1 MPVWGY
7 CMILKSLILQG
18 FKSFPDRTEIR
29 FADGLTAIVGPN
41 GSGKSNISDAIR
53 WVLGEQSTRS
63 LRGAKME
70 DVIFSGTQKRRPVGF
85 AEVSL
90 ILDNAEHVFRS
101 DYTEIMVTRR
111 YYRSGESEYALNK
124 KPCRLKDIHELFMD
138 TGLGRDGYSIIGQG
152 RIDEILSLKSEDRRE
167 IFEEAAGV
175 TKFRYRKEEAA
186 RRLEATEDNLVR
198 IRDLYA
204 ELENQAGPLK
214 EQAEKAQQYL
224 ALRDELRAL
233 EVSLWLERL
242 TGLRGEMEKNQ
253 ADAAQCGAQ
262 LTQAK
267 QAQDD
272 LYQQSER
279 LTDDLHRAD
288 AAADDLR
295 QQIRTAEQSRADLAS
310 RCAVLEANLKNN
322 ADNIERARKEC
333 ARQNEQAGTL
343 DEQTAEHAARQA
355 MLQAAYEGY
364 TDTLRDLEAQE
375 RAAQQQ
381 SESLQKMRED
391 LQSRQDQQDQ
401 ARFAAELDRTAA
413 QTGLS
418 GMDSR
423 KGSIA
428 QDIAQAE
435 QQLEAEQQALHTQ
448 QTALDACCQAL
459 EMTENQ
465 LAGVARKAEIR
476 QKKVEERTQ
485 TLAAVTAQV
494 TDTDNRIRMLREM
507 KRDYEGFSRAV
518 KRIMQQADSGRMTG
532 IHGPVSELIT
542 VQPRFITAIET
553 ALGAAASHIVVDT
566 PQDGKRAIAY
576 LKQTDGGRATFL
588 PLDTIRAMS
597 LRESGLDDC
606 PGVCGTADTLVES
619 ATAYRAI
626 VQNLLARTV
635 VAEDMDAA
643 LAIAK
648 KYHNRFRIVTL
659 DGQTIQAGGAM
670 TGGSMSKS
678 TGVLARESQLHT
690 LEAKAAQL
698 DQTRQQAEQDL
709 HAAKGELAAVEYD
722 RRAIEGERTAHQQEH
737 TRLQTVVAQHSAR
750 VDSLRTRCE
759 GLMLERDNLDEARA
773 QYERA
778 IAQAEQKLS
787 ECTAALT
794 QIAAERDALD
804 QRQNAWEA
812 AHDDCIMQMQQIRT
826 AQAENRTEFAAEQ
839 RAAENL
845 ERLRKEMAAGLNASE
860 QAVTR
865 FEQEAEQMRQ
875 QLAEARQMQQDGG
888 QDLDRLHELLRA
900 QSDQRMRIEA
910 ERTKVDR
917 QAQNRN
923 DEILALERENGRLT
937 ALGVQ
942 LKNEETQILDKMWET
957 YELTPTPAAELKINL
972 PDPAAARSHA
982 EDLRTQM
989 RTLGNVNLDAPQSYA
1004 ALTERFEFL
1013 RTQKD
1018 DLETAQRE
1026 LQKVID
1032 ELTVRMKEIFASE
1045 FAKLN
1050 HYFGETFTEIF
1061 GGGHAELQLADT
1073 SDILNCGIDIK
1084 VCPPGKAVKTLTL
1097 LSGGE
1102 KAFVAIALY
1111 FAILKVRPTPFC
1123 VLDEIEAALDDVNV
1137 ARYAQYLRRL
1147 SGATQFIAIT
1157 HRRGTMEEADMLYG
1171 VTMQE
1176 QGVSRM
1182 LMLNLAEAERKFQG
1196 TIA

>member
-1 MPVWGY
+1 M
-7 CMILKSLILQG
+7 
-18 FKSFPDRTEIR
+18 
-29 FADGLTAIVGPN
+29 
-41 GSGKSNISDAIR
+41 
-53 WVLGEQSTRS
+53 
-63 LRGAKME
+63 
-70 DVIFSGTQKRRPVGF
+70 
-85 AEVSL
+85 
-90 ILDNAEHVFRS
+90 
-101 DYTEIMVTRR
+101 
-111 YYRSGESEYALNK
+111 
-124 KPCRLKDIHELFMD
+124 
-138 TGLGRDGYSIIGQG
+138 
-152 RIDEILSLKSEDRRE
+152 
-167 IFEEAAGV
+167 
-175 TKFRYRKEEAA
+175 
-186 RRLEATEDNLVR
+186 
-198 IRDLYA
+198 
-204 ELENQAGPLK
+204 
-214 EQAEKAQQYL
+214 
-224 ALRDELRAL
+224 
-233 EVSLWLERL
+233 
-242 TGLRGEMEKNQ
+242 
-253 ADAAQCGAQ
+253 
-262 LTQAK
+262 
-267 QAQDD
+267 
-272 LYQQSER
+272 
-279 LTDDLHRAD
+279 
-288 AAADDLR
+288 
-295 QQIRTAEQSRADLAS
+295 
-310 RCAVLEANLKNN
+310 
-322 ADNIERARKEC
+322 
-333 ARQNEQAGTL
+333 
-343 DEQTAEHAARQA
+343 
-355 MLQAAYEGY
+355 
-364 TDTLRDLEAQE
+364 
-375 RAAQQQ
+375 
-381 SESLQKMRED
+381 
-391 LQSRQDQQDQ
+391 
-401 ARFAAELDRTAA
+401 
-413 QTGLS
+413 
-418 GMDSR
+418 
-423 KGSIA
+423 
-428 QDIAQAE
+428 
-435 QQLEAEQQALHTQ
+435 
-448 QTALDACCQAL
+448 
-459 EMTENQ
+459 
-465 LAGVARKAEIR
+465 
-476 QKKVEERTQ
+476 
-485 TLAAVTAQV
+485 
-494 TDTDNRIRMLREM
+494 
-507 KRDYEGFSRAV
+507 
-518 KRIMQQADSGRMTG
+518 
-532 IHGPVSELIT
+532 SELIT
-542 VQPRFITAIET
+542 VSPKFITAIET

-566 PQDGKRAIAY
+566 PQDGKRAIEY
-576 LKQTDGGRATFL
+576 LKRTDGGRATFL
-588 PLDTIRAMS
+588 PLDTIRPMS
-597 LRESGLDDC
+597 LKESGLETC
-606 PGVCGTADTLVES
+606 PGVCGTADQLVES
-619 ATAYRAI
+619 SAAYRAI

-690 LEAKAAQL
+690 LEAKAKEL
-698 DQTRQQAEQDL
+698 EQTRQQAEQAV
-709 HAAKGELAAVEYD
+709 HTAKSELAAVEYD
-722 RRAIEGERTAHQQEH
+722 RRAIEGERANQQQEH
-737 TRLQTVVAQHSAR
+737 TRLQTVVAQRGAK
-750 VDSLRTRCE
+750 VDSLRTRLE
-759 GLMLERDNLDEARA
+759 GFRLERDNLDAARA
-773 QYERA
+773 QYEQA
-778 IAQAEQKLS
+778 IADTEQRLS
-787 ECTAALT
+787 DCAAALA
-794 QIAAERDALD
+794 QIAAERQALD
-804 QRQNAWEA
+804 ERQNAWEA
-812 AHDDCIMQMQQIRT
+812 AHDDCIMQMQQVRT

-845 ERLRKEMAAGLNASE
+845 ERLRSEMAAGLNASE
-860 QAVTR
+860 QAVVR

-917 QAQNRN
+917 QAQSRN
-923 DEILALERENGRLT
+923 DEILSLERENGRLT

-957 YELTPTPAAELKINL
+957 YELTPTPAEAIRIEL
-972 PDPAAARSHA
+972 PDPAAARSQA
-982 EDLRTQM
+982 DTLRTQM
-989 RTLGNVNLDAPQSYA
+989 RTLGNVNLDAPQAYA

-1084 VCPPGKAVKTLTL
+1084 VSPPGKAVKTITL

>member
-1 MPVWGY
+1 
-7 CMILKSLILQG
+7 MILKSLILQG

-29 FADGLTAIVGPN
+29 FAGGLTAIVGPN

-175 TKFRYRKEEAA
+175 TKFRYRKEEAT

-198 IRDLYA
+198 IRDVYT

-214 EQAEKAQQYL
+214 EQADKAQQYL
-224 ALRDELRAL
+224 SLRDELRAL

-242 TGLRGEMEKNQ
+242 TGLRGEMDKNQ
-253 ADAAQCGAQ
+253 TDAEQCSAQLDAAKSAQAELYAQSEQ
-262 LTQAK
+262 LTNA
-267 QAQDD
+267 
-272 LYQQSER
+272 
-279 LTDDLHRAD
+279 LHRAD

-310 RCAVLEANLKNN
+310 RCAVLEANLKNS
-322 ADNIERARKEC
+322 ADNIERARREC

-343 DEQTAEHAARQA
+343 DAQTAEHAARQA
-355 MLQAAYEGY
+355 VLQAAYEGY
-364 TDTLRDLEAQE
+364 MGTLRDLEAQE
-375 RAAQQQ
+375 VDAQQQ
-381 SESLQKMRED
+381 AETLRREREALQI
-391 LQSRQDQQDQ
+391 RQDAQEK

-423 KGSIA
+423 KDNIA
-428 QDIAQAE
+428 QDIEQAE
-435 QQLEAEQQALHTQ
+435 QQLETEQQALLAE
-448 QTALDACCQAL
+448 QTVLDACCQAL
-459 EMTENQ
+459 EMAENQ

-485 TLAAVTAQV
+485 TLAAVTAEV
-494 TDTDNRIRMLREM
+494 TDTGNRIRMLREM

-532 IHGPVSELIT
+532 IHGSVSELIT
-542 VQPRFITAIET
+542 VQPKFITAIET

-566 PQDGKRAIAY
+566 PQDGKRAIEY
-576 LKQTDGGRATFL
+576 LKRTDGGRATFL
-588 PLDTIRAMS
+588 PLDTIRPMS
-597 LRESGLDDC
+597 LKESGLETC
-606 PGVCGTADTLVES
+606 PGVCGTADQLVES
-619 ATAYRAI
+619 SVAYRAI

-690 LEAKAAQL
+690 LEAKTKEL
-698 DQTRQQAEQDL
+698 EQTRQQAEQAV
-709 HAAKGELAAVEYD
+709 HTAKSDLAAVEYD
-722 RRAIEGERTAHQQEH
+722 RRAIEGERANQQQEH
-737 TRLQTVVAQHSAR
+737 TRLQTVVAQRGAK
-750 VDSLRTRCE
+750 VDSLRTRLE
-759 GLMLERDNLDEARA
+759 GFRLERDNLDAARA
-773 QYERA
+773 QYEQA
-778 IAQAEQKLS
+778 IADTEQRLS
-787 ECTAALT
+787 DCAAALA
-794 QIAAERDALD
+794 QIAAERQALD
-804 QRQNAWEA
+804 ERQNAWEA
-812 AHDDCIMQMQQIRT
+812 AHDDCIMQMQQVRT

-845 ERLRKEMAAGLNASE
+845 ERLRSEMAAGLNASE
-860 QAVTR
+860 QAVVR

-917 QAQNRN
+917 QAQSRN
-923 DEILALERENGRLT
+923 DEILSLERENGRLT

-957 YELTPTPAAELKINL
+957 YELTPTPAEAIRIEL
-972 PDPAAARSHA
+972 PDPAAARSQA
-982 EDLRTQM
+982 DTLRTQM
-989 RTLGNVNLDAPQSYA
+989 RTLGNVNLDAPQAYA

-1084 VCPPGKAVKTLTL
+1084 VSPPGKAVKTITL

>member
-1 MPVWGY
+1 
-7 CMILKSLILQG
+7 MILKSLILQG

-29 FADGLTAIVGPN
+29 FAGGLTAIVGPN

-175 TKFRYRKEEAA
+175 TKFRYRKEEAT

-198 IRDLYA
+198 IRDVYT

-214 EQAEKAQQYL
+214 EQADKAQQYL
-224 ALRDELRAL
+224 SLRDELRAL

-242 TGLRGEMEKNQ
+242 TGLRGEMDKNQ
-253 ADAAQCGAQ
+253 TDAAQCSAQ
-262 LTQAK
+262 LDAAKSAQAE
-267 QAQDD
+267 
-272 LYQQSER
+272 LYAQSEQ
-279 LTDDLHRAD
+279 LTNALHRAD

-322 ADNIERARKEC
+322 ADNIERARREC

-343 DEQTAEHAARQA
+343 DAQTAEHAARQA
-355 MLQAAYEGY
+355 VLQAAYEGY
-364 TDTLRDLEAQE
+364 IDTLRDLEAQE
-375 RAAQQQ
+375 ADAQQQ
-381 SESLQKMRED
+381 AETLRREREALQI
-391 LQSRQDQQDQ
+391 RQDTQEK

-423 KGSIA
+423 KGNIA
-428 QDIAQAE
+428 QDIEQAE
-435 QQLEAEQQALHTQ
+435 QQLETEQQALLAE

-459 EMTENQ
+459 EMAENQ

-476 QKKVEERTQ
+476 QKKVEERTE
-485 TLAAVTAQV
+485 TLAAVIAEV
-494 TDTDNRIRMLREM
+494 TDTGNRIRMLREM

-542 VQPRFITAIET
+542 VPPKFITAIET

-566 PQDGKRAIAY
+566 PQDGKRAIEY
-576 LKQTDGGRATFL
+576 LKRTDGGRATFL
-588 PLDTIRAMS
+588 PLDTIRPMS
-597 LRESGLDDC
+597 LKESGLETC
-606 PGVCGTADTLVES
+606 PGVCGTADQLVES
-619 ATAYRAI
+619 SVAYRAI

-690 LEAKAAQL
+690 LEAKTKEL
-698 DQTRQQAEQDL
+698 EQTRQQAEQAV
-709 HAAKGELAAVEYD
+709 HTAKSELAAVEYD
-722 RRAIEGERTAHQQEH
+722 RRAIEGERANQQQEH
-737 TRLQTVVAQHSAR
+737 TRLQTVVAQRGAK
-750 VDSLRTRCE
+750 VDSLRTRLE
-759 GLMLERDNLDEARA
+759 GFRLERDNLDAARA
-773 QYERA
+773 QYEQA
-778 IAQAEQKLS
+778 IADTEQRLS
-787 ECTAALT
+787 DCAAALA
-794 QIAAERDALD
+794 QIAAERQALD
-804 QRQNAWEA
+804 ERQNAWEA
-812 AHDDCIMQMQQIRT
+812 AHDDCIMQMQQVRT

-845 ERLRKEMAAGLNASE
+845 ERLRSEMAAGLNASA
-860 QAVTR
+860 QAVVR

-917 QAQNRN
+917 QAQSRN
-923 DEILALERENGRLT
+923 DEILSLERENGRLT

-957 YELTPTPAAELKINL
+957 YELTPTPAEAIRIEL
-972 PDPAAARSHA
+972 PDPAAARSQA
-982 EDLRTQM
+982 DTLRTQM
-989 RTLGNVNLDAPQSYA
+989 RTLGNVNLDAPQAYA

-1084 VCPPGKAVKTLTL
+1084 VSPPGKAVKTITL

>member
-1 MPVWGY
+1 
-7 CMILKSLILQG
+7 MILKSLILQG

-29 FADGLTAIVGPN
+29 FAGGLTAIVGPN

-175 TKFRYRKEEAA
+175 TKFRYRKEEAT

-198 IRDLYA
+198 IRDVYT

-214 EQAEKAQQYL
+214 EQADKAQQYL
-224 ALRDELRAL
+224 SLRDELRAL

-242 TGLRGEMEKNQ
+242 TGLRGEMDKNQ
-253 ADAAQCGAQ
+253 TDAAQCSAQ
-262 LTQAK
+262 LDAAKSAQAE
-267 QAQDD
+267 
-272 LYQQSER
+272 LYAQSEQ
-279 LTDDLHRAD
+279 LTNALHRAD

-322 ADNIERARKEC
+322 ADNIERARREC

-343 DEQTAEHAARQA
+343 DAQTAEHAARQA
-355 MLQAAYEGY
+355 VLQAAYEGY
-364 TDTLRDLEAQE
+364 IDTLRDLEAQE
-375 RAAQQQ
+375 ADAQQQ
-381 SESLQKMRED
+381 AETLRREREALQI
-391 LQSRQDQQDQ
+391 RQDAQEK

-413 QTGLS
+413 QAGLS

-423 KGSIA
+423 KGNIA
-428 QDIAQAE
+428 QDIEHAE
-435 QQLEAEQQALHTQ
+435 QQLETEQQALLAE
-448 QTALDACCQAL
+448 QTALDAL
-459 EMTENQ
+459 T
-465 LAGVARKAEIR
+465 AE
-476 QKKVEERTQ
+476 
-485 TLAAVTAQV
+485 V
-494 TDTDNRIRMLREM
+494 TDTGNRIRMLREM

-542 VQPRFITAIET
+542 VPPKFITAIET

-566 PQDGKRAIAY
+566 PQDGKRAIEY
-576 LKQTDGGRATFL
+576 LKRTDGGRATFL
-588 PLDTIRAMS
+588 PLDTIRPMS
-597 LRESGLDDC
+597 LKESGLETC
-606 PGVCGTADTLVES
+606 PGVCGTADQLVES
-619 ATAYRAI
+619 SAAYRAI

-643 LAIAK
+643 LSIAK

-690 LEAKAAQL
+690 LEAKAKEL
-698 DQTRQQAEQDL
+698 EQTRQQAEQAV
-709 HAAKGELAAVEYD
+709 HTAKSELAAVEYD
-722 RRAIEGERTAHQQEH
+722 RRAIEGERANQQQEH
-737 TRLQTVVAQHSAR
+737 TRLQTVVAQRGAK
-750 VDSLRTRCE
+750 VDSLRTRLE
-759 GLMLERDNLDEARA
+759 GFRLERDNLDAARA
-773 QYERA
+773 QYEQA
-778 IAQAEQKLS
+778 IADTEQRLS
-787 ECTAALT
+787 DCAAALA
-794 QIAAERDALD
+794 QIAAERQALD
-804 QRQNAWEA
+804 ERQNAWEA
-812 AHDDCIMQMQQIRT
+812 AHDDCIMQMQQVRT

-845 ERLRKEMAAGLNASE
+845 ERLRSEMAAGLNASE
-860 QAVTR
+860 QAVVR

-917 QAQNRN
+917 QAQSRN
-923 DEILALERENGRLT
+923 DEILSLERENGRLT

-957 YELTPTPAAELKINL
+957 YELTPTPAEAIRIEL
-972 PDPAAARSHA
+972 PDPAAARSQA
-982 EDLRTQM
+982 DTLRTQM
-989 RTLGNVNLDAPQSYA
+989 RTLGNVNLDAPQAYA

-1084 VCPPGKAVKTLTL
+1084 VSPPGKAVKTITL

>member
-1 MPVWGY
+1 
-7 CMILKSLILQG
+7 MILKSLILQG

-29 FADGLTAIVGPN
+29 FAGGLTAIVGPN

-175 TKFRYRKEEAA
+175 TKFRYRKEEAT

-198 IRDLYA
+198 IRDVYT

-214 EQAEKAQQYL
+214 EQADKAQQYL
-224 ALRDELRAL
+224 SLRDDLRAL

-242 TGLRGEMEKNQ
+242 TGLRGEMDKNQ
-253 ADAAQCGAQ
+253 TDAAQCSAQ
-262 LTQAK
+262 LDAAKSAQAE
-267 QAQDD
+267 
-272 LYQQSER
+272 LYAQSEQ
-279 LTDDLHRAD
+279 LTNALHRAD

-322 ADNIERARKEC
+322 ADNIERARREC

-343 DEQTAEHAARQA
+343 DAQTAEHAARQA
-355 MLQAAYEGY
+355 VLQATYEGY
-364 TDTLRDLEAQE
+364 IDTLRDLEAQE
-375 RAAQQQ
+375 ADAQQQ
-381 SESLQKMRED
+381 ADTLRRERED
-391 LQSRQDQQDQ
+391 LHTRQDAQEKV
-401 ARFAAELDRTAA
+401 RFAAELDRTAA

-423 KGSIA
+423 KGNIV
-428 QDIAQAE
+428 QDIEQAE
-435 QQLEAEQQALHTQ
+435 QQLETEQQALLAE
-448 QTALDACCQAL
+448 QTALDACCQTL
-459 EMTENQ
+459 EMAENQ

-476 QKKVEERTQ
+476 QKKVEERTE
-485 TLAAVTAQV
+485 TLAAVTAEV
-494 TDTDNRIRMLREM
+494 TDTGNRIRMLREM

-542 VQPRFITAIET
+542 VPPKFITAIET

-566 PQDGKRAIAY
+566 PQDGKRAIEY
-576 LKQTDGGRATFL
+576 LKRTDGGRATFL
-588 PLDTIRAMS
+588 PLDTIRPMS
-597 LRESGLDDC
+597 LKESGLETC
-606 PGVCGTADTLVES
+606 LGVCGTADQLVES
-619 ATAYRAI
+619 LAAYRAI

-643 LAIAK
+643 LSIAK

-690 LEAKAAQL
+690 LEAKAKEL
-698 DQTRQQAEQDL
+698 EHTRRQAEQAV
-709 HAAKGELAAVEYD
+709 HTAKSELAAVEYD
-722 RRAIEGERTAHQQEH
+722 RRAIEGERANQQQEH
-737 TRLQTVVAQHSAR
+737 TRLQTVVAQRGAK
-750 VDSLRTRCE
+750 VDSLRTRLE
-759 GLMLERDNLDEARA
+759 GFRLERDNLDAARA
-773 QYERA
+773 QYEQA
-778 IAQAEQKLS
+778 IADTEQRLS
-787 ECTAALT
+787 DCTAALA
-794 QIAAERDALD
+794 QIAAERQTLD
-804 QRQNAWEA
+804 ERQNAWEA
-812 AHDDCIMQMQQIRT
+812 AHDDCIMQMQQVRT

-845 ERLRKEMAAGLNASE
+845 ERLRSEMAAGLNASE
-860 QAVTR
+860 QAVVR

-875 QLAEARQMQQDGG
+875 QLVEARQMQQDGG

-917 QAQNRN
+917 QAQGRN
-923 DEILALERENGRLT
+923 DEILSLERENGRLT

-957 YELTPTPAAELKINL
+957 YELTPTPAEAIRIEL
-972 PDPAAARSHA
+972 PDPAAARSQA
-982 EDLRTQM
+982 DALRTQM
-989 RTLGNVNLDAPQSYA
+989 RTLGNVNLDAPQAYA

-1084 VCPPGKAVKTLTL
+1084 VSPPGKAVKTITL

>member
-1 MPVWGY
+1 
-7 CMILKSLILQG
+7 MILKSLILQG

-29 FADGLTAIVGPN
+29 FAGGLTAIVGPN

-175 TKFRYRKEEAA
+175 TKFRYRKEEAT

-198 IRDLYA
+198 IRDVYT

-214 EQAEKAQQYL
+214 EQADKAQQYL
-224 ALRDELRAL
+224 SLRDELRAL

-242 TGLRGEMEKNQ
+242 TGLRGEMDKNQ
-253 ADAAQCGAQ
+253 TDAEQCSAQLDAAKSAQAELYAQSEQ
-262 LTQAK
+262 LTNA
-267 QAQDD
+267 
-272 LYQQSER
+272 
-279 LTDDLHRAD
+279 LHRAD

-310 RCAVLEANLKNN
+310 RCAVLEANLKNS
-322 ADNIERARKEC
+322 ADNIERARREC

-343 DEQTAEHAARQA
+343 DAQTAEHAARQA
-355 MLQAAYEGY
+355 VLQAAYEGY
-364 TDTLRDLEAQE
+364 MGTLRDLEAQE
-375 RAAQQQ
+375 VDAQQQ
-381 SESLQKMRED
+381 AETLRREREALQI
-391 LQSRQDQQDQ
+391 RQDAQEK

-423 KGSIA
+423 KDNIA
-428 QDIAQAE
+428 QDIEQAE
-435 QQLEAEQQALHTQ
+435 QQLETEQQALLAE
-448 QTALDACCQAL
+448 QTVLDACCQAL
-459 EMTENQ
+459 EMAENQ

-485 TLAAVTAQV
+485 TLAAVTAEV
-494 TDTDNRIRMLREM
+494 TDTGNRIRMLREM

-532 IHGPVSELIT
+532 IHGSVSELIT
-542 VQPRFITAIET
+542 VQPKFITAIET

-566 PQDGKRAIAY
+566 PQDGKRAIEY
-576 LKQTDGGRATFL
+576 LKRTDGGRATFL
-588 PLDTIRAMS
+588 PLDTIRPMS
-597 LRESGLDDC
+597 LKESGLETC
-606 PGVCGTADTLVES
+606 PGVCGTADQLVES
-619 ATAYRAI
+619 SVAYRAI

-690 LEAKAAQL
+690 LEAKTKEL
-698 DQTRQQAEQDL
+698 EQTRQQAEQAV
-709 HAAKGELAAVEYD
+709 HTAKSDLAAVEYD
-722 RRAIEGERTAHQQEH
+722 RRAIEGERANQQQEH
-737 TRLQTVVAQHSAR
+737 TRLQTVVAQRGAK
-750 VDSLRTRCE
+750 VDSLRTRLE
-759 GLMLERDNLDEARA
+759 GFRLERDNLDAARA
-773 QYERA
+773 QYEQA
-778 IAQAEQKLS
+778 IADTEQRLS
-787 ECTAALT
+787 DCAAALA
-794 QIAAERDALD
+794 QIAAERQALD
-804 QRQNAWEA
+804 ERQNAWEA
-812 AHDDCIMQMQQIRT
+812 AHDDCIMQMQQVRT

-845 ERLRKEMAAGLNASE
+845 ERLRSEMAAGLNASE
-860 QAVTR
+860 QAVVR

-917 QAQNRN
+917 QAQSRN
-923 DEILALERENGRLT
+923 DEILSLERENGRLT

-957 YELTPTPAAELKINL
+957 YELTPTPAEAIRIEL
-972 PDPAAARSHA
+972 PDPAAARSQA
-982 EDLRTQM
+982 DTLRTQM
-989 RTLGNVNLDAPQSYA
+989 RTLGNVNLDAPQAYA

-1084 VCPPGKAVKTLTL
+1084 VSPPGKAVKTITL

-1137 ARYAQYLRRL
+1137 AQIRAVSAPPVGCNSVHRHHAQTRYDGGGRHALWCDHAGAGRVAYADAQ
-1147 SGATQFIAIT
+1147 SG
-1157 HRRGTMEEADMLYG
+1157 
-1171 VTMQE
+1171 
-1176 QGVSRM
+1176 
-1182 LMLNLAEAERKFQG
+1182 
-1196 TIA
+1196 

>member
-1 MPVWGY
+1 
-7 CMILKSLILQG
+7 MILKSLILQG

-29 FADGLTAIVGPN
+29 FAGGLTAIVGPN

-101 DYTEIMVTRR
+101 DYTEIMITRR

-175 TKFRYRKEEAA
+175 TKFRYRKEEAT

-198 IRDLYA
+198 IRDVYT

-214 EQAEKAQQYL
+214 EQADKAQQYL
-224 ALRDELRAL
+224 SLRDELRAL

-242 TGLRGEMEKNQ
+242 TGLRGEMDKNQ
-253 ADAAQCGAQ
+253 TDAAQCSAQ
-262 LTQAK
+262 LDAAKSAQAE
-267 QAQDD
+267 
-272 LYQQSER
+272 LYAQSEQ
-279 LTDDLHRAD
+279 LTNALHRAD

-322 ADNIERARKEC
+322 ADNIERARREC
-333 ARQNEQAGTL
+333 ARQNEQASTL
-343 DEQTAEHAARQA
+343 DAQTAEHAARQA
-355 MLQAAYEGY
+355 VLQAAYEGY
-364 TDTLRDLEAQE
+364 MGTLRDLEAQE
-375 RAAQQQ
+375 ADAQQQ
-381 SESLQKMRED
+381 ADTLRREREALQI
-391 LQSRQDQQDQ
+391 RQDAQEKT
-401 ARFAAELDRTAA
+401 RFAAELDRTAA

-423 KGSIA
+423 KGNIA
-428 QDIAQAE
+428 QDIEQAE
-435 QQLEAEQQALHTQ
+435 QQLETEQQALLAE

-459 EMTENQ
+459 EMAENQ

-476 QKKVEERTQ
+476 QKKVEERTE
-485 TLAAVTAQV
+485 TLAAVTAEV
-494 TDTDNRIRMLREM
+494 TDTGNRIRMLREM

-542 VQPRFITAIET
+542 VPPKFITAIET

-566 PQDGKRAIAY
+566 PQDGKRAIEY
-576 LKQTDGGRATFL
+576 LKRTDGGRATFL
-588 PLDTIRAMS
+588 PLDTIRPMS
-597 LRESGLDDC
+597 LKESGLETC
-606 PGVCGTADTLVES
+606 PGVCGTADQLVES
-619 ATAYRAI
+619 SAAYRAI

-690 LEAKAAQL
+690 LEAKAKEL
-698 DQTRQQAEQDL
+698 EQTRQQAEQAV
-709 HAAKGELAAVEYD
+709 HTAKSELAAVEYD
-722 RRAIEGERTAHQQEH
+722 RRAIEGERANQQQEH
-737 TRLQTVVAQHSAR
+737 TRLQTVVAQRGAK
-750 VDSLRTRCE
+750 VDSLRTRLE
-759 GLMLERDNLDEARA
+759 GFRLERDNLDAARA
-773 QYERA
+773 QYEQV
-778 IAQAEQKLS
+778 IADTEQRLS
-787 ECTAALT
+787 DCAAALA
-794 QIAAERDALD
+794 QIAAERQALD
-804 QRQNAWEA
+804 ERQNAWEA
-812 AHDDCIMQMQQIRT
+812 AHDDCIMQMQQVRT

-845 ERLRKEMAAGLNASE
+845 ERLRSEMAAGLNASA
-860 QAVTR
+860 QAVVR

-917 QAQNRN
+917 QAQSRN
-923 DEILALERENGRLT
+923 DEILSLERENGRLT

-957 YELTPTPAAELKINL
+957 YELTPTPAEAIRIELL
-972 PDPAAARSHA
+972 DPAAARSQA
-982 EDLRTQM
+982 DTLRTQM
-989 RTLGNVNLDAPQSYA
+989 RTLGNVNLDAPQAYA

-1084 VCPPGKAVKTLTL
+1084 VSPPGKAVKTITL

>member
-1 MPVWGY
+1 
-7 CMILKSLILQG
+7 MILKSLILQG

-29 FADGLTAIVGPN
+29 FAGGLTAIVGPN

-175 TKFRYRKEEAA
+175 TKFRYRKEEAT

-198 IRDLYA
+198 IRDVYT

-214 EQAEKAQQYL
+214 EQADKAQQYL
-224 ALRDELRAL
+224 SLRDELRAL

-242 TGLRGEMEKNQ
+242 TGLRGEMDKNQ
-253 ADAAQCGAQ
+253 TDAAQCSAQ
-262 LTQAK
+262 LDAAKSAQAE
-267 QAQDD
+267 
-272 LYQQSER
+272 LYAQSEQ
-279 LTDDLHRAD
+279 LTNALHRAD

-322 ADNIERARKEC
+322 ADNIERARREC

-343 DEQTAEHAARQA
+343 DAQTAEHAARQA
-355 MLQAAYEGY
+355 VLQAAYEGY
-364 TDTLRDLEAQE
+364 IDTLRDLEAQE
-375 RAAQQQ
+375 ADAQQQ
-381 SESLQKMRED
+381 AETLRREREALQI
-391 LQSRQDQQDQ
+391 RQDTQEK

-423 KGSIA
+423 KGNIA
-428 QDIAQAE
+428 QDIEQAE
-435 QQLEAEQQALHTQ
+435 QQLETEQQALLAE

-459 EMTENQ
+459 EMAENQ

-476 QKKVEERTQ
+476 QKKVEERTE
-485 TLAAVTAQV
+485 TLAAVIAEV
-494 TDTDNRIRMLREM
+494 TDTGNRIRMLREM

-542 VQPRFITAIET
+542 VPPKFITAIET

-566 PQDGKRAIAY
+566 PQDGKRAIEY
-576 LKQTDGGRATFL
+576 LKRTDGGRATFL
-588 PLDTIRAMS
+588 PLDTIRPMS
-597 LRESGLDDC
+597 LKESGLETC
-606 PGVCGTADTLVES
+606 PGVCGTADQLVES
-619 ATAYRAI
+619 SVAYRAI

-690 LEAKAAQL
+690 LEAKTKEL
-698 DQTRQQAEQDL
+698 EQTRQQAEQAV
-709 HAAKGELAAVEYD
+709 HTAKSELAAVEYD
-722 RRAIEGERTAHQQEH
+722 RRAIEGERANQQQEH
-737 TRLQTVVAQHSAR
+737 TRLQTVVAQRGAK
-750 VDSLRTRCE
+750 VDSLRTRLE
-759 GLMLERDNLDEARA
+759 GFRLERDNLDAARA
-773 QYERA
+773 QYEQA
-778 IAQAEQKLS
+778 IADTEQRLS
-787 ECTAALT
+787 DCAAALA
-794 QIAAERDALD
+794 QIAAERQALD
-804 QRQNAWEA
+804 ERQNTWEA
-812 AHDDCIMQMQQIRT
+812 AHDDCIMQMQQVRT

-845 ERLRKEMAAGLNASE
+845 ERLRSEMAAGLNASE
-860 QAVTR
+860 QAVVR

-917 QAQNRN
+917 QAQSRN
-923 DEILALERENGRLT
+923 DEILSLERENGRLT

-957 YELTPTPAAELKINL
+957 YELTPTPAEAIRIEL
-972 PDPAAARSHA
+972 PDPAAARSQA
-982 EDLRTQM
+982 DTLRTQM
-989 RTLGNVNLDAPQSYA
+989 RTLGNVNLDAPQAYA

-1084 VCPPGKAVKTLTL
+1084 VSPPGKAVKTITL

-1182 LMLNLAEAERKFQG
+1182 LMLNLAEAEREFQG

>member
-1 MPVWGY
+1 
-7 CMILKSLILQG
+7 MILKSLILQG

-29 FADGLTAIVGPN
+29 FAGGLTAIVGPN

-175 TKFRYRKEEAA
+175 TKFRYRKEEAT

-198 IRDLYA
+198 IRDVYT

-214 EQAEKAQQYL
+214 EQADKAQQYL
-224 ALRDELRAL
+224 SLRDELRAL

-242 TGLRGEMEKNQ
+242 TGLRGEMDKNQ
-253 ADAAQCGAQ
+253 TDAEQCSAQLDAAKSAQAELYAQSEQ
-262 LTQAK
+262 LTNA
-267 QAQDD
+267 
-272 LYQQSER
+272 
-279 LTDDLHRAD
+279 LHRAD

-322 ADNIERARKEC
+322 ADNIERARREC

-343 DEQTAEHAARQA
+343 DAQTAEHAARQA
-355 MLQAAYEGY
+355 VLQAAYEGY
-364 TDTLRDLEAQE
+364 INTLRDLEVQE
-375 RAAQQQ
+375 ADAQQQ
-381 SESLQKMRED
+381 AETLRREREALQI
-391 LQSRQDQQDQ
+391 RQDAQEK

-423 KGSIA
+423 KGNIA
-428 QDIAQAE
+428 QDIEQAE
-435 QQLEAEQQALHTQ
+435 QQLEIEQQALLAE

-459 EMTENQ
+459 EMAENQ

-476 QKKVEERTQ
+476 QKKVEERTE
-485 TLAAVTAQV
+485 TLAAVTAEV
-494 TDTDNRIRMLREM
+494 TDTGNRIRMLREM

-542 VQPRFITAIET
+542 VPPKFITAIET

-566 PQDGKRAIAY
+566 PQDGKRAIEY
-576 LKQTDGGRATFL
+576 LKRTDGGRATFL
-588 PLDTIRAMS
+588 PLDTIRPMS
-597 LRESGLDDC
+597 LKESGLETC
-606 PGVCGTADTLVES
+606 PGVCGTADQLVES
-619 ATAYRAI
+619 SAAYRAI

-643 LAIAK
+643 LNIAK

-659 DGQTIQAGGAM
+659 DGQTIQTGGAM

-690 LEAKAAQL
+690 LEAKAKEL
-698 DQTRQQAEQDL
+698 EHTRGQAEQAV
-709 HAAKGELAAVEYD
+709 HTAKSELAAVEYD
-722 RRAIEGERTAHQQEH
+722 RRAIEGERANQQQEH
-737 TRLQTVVAQHSAR
+737 TRLQTVVAQRGAK
-750 VDSLRTRCE
+750 VDSLRTRLE
-759 GLMLERDNLDEARA
+759 GFRLERDNLDAARA
-773 QYERA
+773 QYEQA
-778 IAQAEQKLS
+778 IADTKQRLS
-787 ECTAALT
+787 DCTAALA
-794 QIAAERDALD
+794 QIAAERQTLD
-804 QRQNAWEA
+804 ERQNAWEA
-812 AHDDCIMQMQQIRT
+812 AHDDCIMQMQQVRT

-845 ERLRKEMAAGLNASE
+845 ERLRSEMAAGLNASE
-860 QAVTR
+860 QAVVR

-875 QLAEARQMQQDGG
+875 QLVEARQMQQDGG

-917 QAQNRN
+917 QAQSRN
-923 DEILALERENGRLT
+923 DEILSLERENGRLT

-957 YELTPTPAAELKINL
+957 YELTPTPAEAIRIEL
-972 PDPAAARSHA
+972 PDPAAARSQA
-982 EDLRTQM
+982 DTLRTQM
-989 RTLGNVNLDAPQSYA
+989 RTLGNVNLDAPQAYA

-1032 ELTVRMKEIFASE
+1032 ELTVRMKEIFSSE

-1084 VCPPGKAVKTLTL
+1084 VSPPGKAVKTITL

>member
-1 MPVWGY
+1 
-7 CMILKSLILQG
+7 MILKSLILQG

-29 FADGLTAIVGPN
+29 FAGGLTAIVGPN

-175 TKFRYRKEEAA
+175 TKFRYRKEEAT

-198 IRDLYA
+198 IRDVYT

-214 EQAEKAQQYL
+214 EQADKAQQYL
-224 ALRDELRAL
+224 SLRDELRAL

-242 TGLRGEMEKNQ
+242 TGLRGEMDKNQ
-253 ADAAQCGAQ
+253 TDAAQCSAQ
-262 LTQAK
+262 LDAAKSAQAE
-267 QAQDD
+267 
-272 LYQQSER
+272 LYAQSEQ
-279 LTDDLHRAD
+279 LTNALHRAD

-322 ADNIERARKEC
+322 ADNIERARREC

-343 DEQTAEHAARQA
+343 DAQTAEHAARQA
-355 MLQAAYEGY
+355 ALQAAYEGY
-364 TDTLRDLEAQE
+364 MGTLRDLEVQE
-375 RAAQQQ
+375 ADAQQQ
-381 SESLQKMRED
+381 ADTLRREREALQI
-391 LQSRQDQQDQ
+391 RQDAQEK

-423 KGSIA
+423 KGNIA
-428 QDIAQAE
+428 QDIEQAE
-435 QQLEAEQQALHTQ
+435 QQLETEQQALLVE

-459 EMTENQ
+459 EMAENQ

-485 TLAAVTAQV
+485 TLAAVTAEV
-494 TDTDNRIRMLREM
+494 TDIGNRIRMLREM

-542 VQPRFITAIET
+542 VPPKFITAIET

-566 PQDGKRAIAY
+566 PQDGKRAIEY
-576 LKQTDGGRATFL
+576 LKRTDGGRATFL
-588 PLDTIRAMS
+588 PLDTIRPMS
-597 LRESGLDDC
+597 LKESGLETC
-606 PGVCGTADTLVES
+606 PGVCGTADQLVES
-619 ATAYRAI
+619 SAAYRAI

-690 LEAKAAQL
+690 LEAKAKEL
-698 DQTRQQAEQDL
+698 EQTRQQAEQAV
-709 HAAKGELAAVEYD
+709 HTAKSELAAVEYD
-722 RRAIEGERTAHQQEH
+722 RRAIEGERANQQQEH
-737 TRLQTVVAQHSAR
+737 TRLQTVVAQRGAK
-750 VDSLRTRCE
+750 VDSLRTRLE
-759 GLMLERDNLDEARA
+759 GFRLERDNLDAARA
-773 QYERA
+773 QYEQA
-778 IAQAEQKLS
+778 IADTEQRLS
-787 ECTAALT
+787 DCAAALA
-794 QIAAERDALD
+794 QIAAERQALD
-804 QRQNAWEA
+804 ERQNAWEA
-812 AHDDCIMQMQQIRT
+812 AHDDCIMQMQQVRT

-845 ERLRKEMAAGLNASE
+845 ERLRSEMAAGLNASA
-860 QAVTR
+860 QAVVR

-917 QAQNRN
+917 QAQSRN
-923 DEILALERENGRLT
+923 DEILSLERENGRLT

-957 YELTPTPAAELKINL
+957 YELTPTPAEAIRIEL
-972 PDPAAARSHA
+972 PDPAAARSQA
-982 EDLRTQM
+982 DTLRTQM
-989 RTLGNVNLDAPQSYA
+989 RTLGNVNLDAPQAYA

-1084 VCPPGKAVKTLTL
+1084 VSPPGKAVKTITL

>member
-1 MPVWGY
+1 
-7 CMILKSLILQG
+7 MILKSLILQG

-29 FADGLTAIVGPN
+29 FAGGLTAIVGPN

-90 ILDNAEHVFRS
+90 ILDNADHVFRS

-175 TKFRYRKEEAA
+175 TKFRYRKQEAE
-186 RRLEATEDNLVR
+186 RRLDATEDNLVR

-204 ELENQAGPLK
+204 ELESQAGPLK
-214 EQAEKAQQYL
+214 EQSEKAEQYL
-224 ALRDELRAL
+224 ALCGELRAL
-233 EVSLWLERL
+233 EVSLWLARL
-242 TGLRGEMEKNQ
+242 DGLRGEMDKNRT
-253 ADAAQCGAQ
+253 DTIQCGEQ
-262 LTQAK
+262 LTAAK
-267 QAQDD
+267 AEQDA
-272 LYQQSER
+272 LYRQSEQ
-279 LTDDLHRAD
+279 LTEELHRAD
-288 AAADDLR
+288 AAVDDLR
-295 QQIRTAEQSRADLAS
+295 QQIREAEHSRANLAS

-322 ADNIERARKEC
+322 ADNMERARQDC
-333 ARQNEQAGTL
+333 ARQREQVGTL
-343 DEQTAEHAARQA
+343 TAQAAAHAARLSVLETEFQ
-355 MLQAAYEGY
+355 GY
-364 TDTLRDLEAQE
+364 TDALCALEAQE
-375 RAAQQQ
+375 RKARRQAETLKQERETLHAQQQ
-381 SESLQKMRED
+381 AQE
-391 LQSRQDQQDQ
+391 Q

-418 GMDSR
+418 GMDDR
-423 KGSIA
+423 KG
-428 QDIAQAE
+428 DIAQEIARAE
-435 QQLEAEQQALHTQ
+435 EQLAAGERELCAHQA
-448 QTALDACCQAL
+448 ALDGCRDAL
-459 EMTENQ
+459 AQTENQ
-465 LAGVARKAEIR
+465 LAGIQRKTELR
-476 QKKVEERTQ
+476 QKKAEDRAQ
-485 TLAAVTAQV
+485 ALAAVTAEL
-494 TDTDNRIRMLREM
+494 TDVSNRMRMLREM

-518 KRIMQQADSGRMTG
+518 KRIMQQAGSGRMTG

-542 VQPRFITAIET
+542 VEPCFVTAIET

-566 PQDGKRAIAY
+566 PQDGKQAIAY
-576 LKQTDGGRATFL
+576 LKRTDGGRATFL
-588 PLDTIRAMS
+588 PLDTIRPAH
-597 LRESGLDDC
+597 LQESGLDTC
-606 PGVCGTADTLVES
+606 PGVCGTADALVQS
-619 ATAYRAI
+619 TPAYQAI
-626 VQNLLARTV
+626 VRNLLARTV

-648 KYHNRFRIVTL
+648 KYRNRFRIVTL

-670 TGGSMSKS
+670 TGGSVSKS
-678 TGVLARESQLHT
+678 TGVLARESQLHA
-690 LEAKAAQL
+690 LEAREKQL
-698 DQTRQQAEQDL
+698 QAEQQQAEQAVHD
-709 HAAKGELAAVEYD
+709 AKQELAAVAYD
-722 RRAIEGERTAHQQEH
+722 RRTIEGERTERQQEY
-737 TRLQTVVAQHSAR
+737 TRLQALTAQDTAKT
-750 VDSLRTRCE
+750 DSLRARCI
-759 GLMLERDNLDEARA
+759 GLTLERDNLDAARA
-773 QYERA
+773 QYEGA
-778 IAQAEQKLS
+778 IADAGQRLLACAQALE
-787 ECTAALT
+787 
-794 QIAAERDALD
+794 QIAAACTEWDG
-804 QRQNAWEA
+804 RQAAWQA
-812 AHDDCIMQMQQIRT
+812 AHADTVTRMQQVRT
-826 AQAENRTEFAAEQ
+826 AQAENRTEYAAEQ
-839 RAAENL
+839 RAAHDL
-845 ERLRKEMAAGLNASE
+845 GRLQAEMAAGQTASE

-865 FEQEAEQMRQ
+865 FEEQAEHMRQ
-875 QLAEARQMQQDGG
+875 ELQDARQMQQDSGDSLNG
-888 QDLDRLHELLRA
+888 LHELLQA
-900 QSDQRMRIEA
+900 QSAQRMRIEA
-910 ERTKVDR
+910 ERTGIDR
-917 QAQNRN
+917 RAQGCN

-937 ALGVQ
+937 AQGVQ

-957 YELTPTPAAELKINL
+957 YELTPTPAAAIRIALD
-972 PDPAAARSHA
+972 DPAAARTQA
-982 EDLRTQM
+982 DELRGQM
-989 RTLGNVNLDAPQSYA
+989 RALGNVNLDAPQAYA
-1004 ALTERFEFL
+1004 ALSERFAFL
-1013 RTQKD
+1013 HDQKE

-1050 HYFGETFTEIF
+1050 HYFGETFSEIF

-1182 LMLNLAEAERKFQG
+1182 LMLNLAEAERRFQG